1 MAKIRKIYDQ
11 AIKPDGSKLTIYPIT
26 STRAVYTP
34 ESITMEA
41 LINEGYRFGG
51 VIKHL
56 EDSPEFTDQ
65 RVFYLADKVG
75 VYPNFG
81 NLTLAGGE
89 LGVFCYNKSQWIKGI
104 LKGGGTNLTG
114 YQVVTSASLL
124 PDEESTIGYII
135 GTNLYVWVGEGG
147 DTKEGKY
154 KNTGPFVGPQGN
166 GIEQVF
172 LSPTNYKLTI
182 DFTDGTSWTSE
193 QSIKGTAGA
202 KGDKGDPGLTGATG
216 ATGPKGDKGDKG
228 DSGVS
233 LGEVTLT
240 TDLDETETG
249 KALDASAMQTI
260 PHWVDE
266 EQEIED
272 VPSNY
277 YTKTQVDQKLLSNK
291 AEVNQHLTNQDN
303 DIARLEDRI
312 DNMVDGVDEFI
323 HHRPTVINN
332 GTIINAPDDE
342 DLVATEENT
351 LKFADRPAINAM
363 GYVILRK
370 NKTFA
375 EQVTK
380 TNTIY
385 EIRYDFDLDGESVT
399 IPSGCVLKFEG
410 GSLTDGILIGDG
422 TTIQAP
428 QVSIFSDIAISGSWN
443 ISEIYSVWFS
453 DLSEVN
459 KIKQLFNL
467 SSDDLH
473 NVIYVA
479 TGDYPISIS
488 SEGGTAISLKSNTD
502 IVLEG
507 NLLLAANAWS
517 SYKIIMINGKTN
529 VHISGSGKIQGD
541 KSTHTGSEGEY
552 GHCFD
557 IRGSKNV
564 TISGIEICGS
574 WGDNIY
580 VGNTSNTDILFENL
594 YIHNGRRQG
603 ITLANVSGVRISNCV
618 INDITGTSPEAAI
631 DIEPN
636 SGNTVQNAII
646 DNLVSR
652 GCVRGISVQSLH
664 ADAIIKNV
672 TIKNSHIN
680 AITYGILMRGDEI
693 NNLSL
698 ENCYVNAPG
707 NLIFRVT
714 DNPKNIFIKNLISD
728 CFSEVRHAEVLNSKF
743 NDGLVCYKVSLKD
756 SSIDTST
763 YEGAGTFITSSFD
776 NVTVTNIG
784 KNLSSIT
791 YCSIQASV
799 ITNSSFVSSNE
810 NLRYEIVN
818 MSNLENVTIQGAD
831 SVDGAGLI
839 NMSNSKLKG
848 KLICTSSSLTYFIFL
863 TSANQ
868 SSEIDIQTTG
878 TAAYVFGANTNTAI
892 KDMYKVNG
900 VVYPGNSPKVGDS
913 YMHPSFHKPLWWSGT
928 AWVDATGAPI
938 A

>member
-1 MAKIRKIYDQ
+1 MAKHFTKEQIDEIRRQLATDAVRDTDLPEADVLDYEDYVAIVQDGRNKKISGDTLRNNLSQGPRGESSYE
-11 AIKPDGSKLTIYPIT
+11 I
-26 STRAVYTP
+26 AVRHGY
-34 ESITMEA
+34 
-41 LINEGYRFGG
+41 EGTEEEWLQDPVNG
-51 VIKHL
+51 
-56 EDSPEFTDQ
+56 
-65 RVFYLADKVG
+65 
-75 VYPNFG
+75 
-81 NLTLAGGE
+81 
-89 LGVFCYNKSQWIKGI
+89 IKGI
-104 LKGGGTNLTG
+104 SIEKIEQTHTSLVSDGVN
-114 YQVVTSASLL
+114 VVTVTLTNG
-124 PDEESTIGYII
+124 ESSDFSVVNGHQ
-135 GTNLYVWVGEGG
+135 GERG
-147 DTKEGKY
+147 
-154 KNTGPFVGPQGN
+154 FQGL
-166 GIEQVF
+166 Q
-172 LSPTNYKLTI
+172 
-182 DFTDGTSWTSE
+182 
-193 QSIKGTAGA
+193 
-202 KGDKGDPGLTGATG
+202 GATG
-216 ATGPKGDKGDKG
+216 AQGLPGAAGATGPRGPQGLQG
-228 DSGVS
+228 PSGVS
-233 LGEVTLT
+233 LGEVELT
-240 TDLDETETG
+240 ASLTETETG

-260 PHWVDE
+260 PHFVDE

-277 YTKTQVDQKLLSNK
+277 YTIPQVDAKIAAHTTS
-291 AEVNQHLTNQDN
+291 VNNALTAQD
-303 DIARLEDRI
+303 DQLR
-312 DNMVDGVDEFI
+312 NMQTLVDDMEQVVSDFTLN
-323 HHRPTVINN
+323 HPTVINN
-332 GTIINAPDDE
+332 GTINNAVDDE
-342 DLVATEENT
+342 DLTTVGNVI
-351 LKFADRPAINAM
+351 KFKDRMPVGGM

-370 NKTFA
+370 DKTFA
-375 EQVTK
+375 EQLTK
-380 TNTIY
+380 TNTVY

-410 GSLTDGILIGDG
+410 GSLTNGILIGDG

-507 NLLLAANAWS
+507 SLLLAANAWS

-529 VHISGSGKIQGD
+529 IHISGSGKIQGD
-541 KSTHTGSEGEY
+541 KSTHTGNEGEY

-557 IRGSKNV
+557 IRGSKNIG
-564 TISGIEICGS
+564 ISGIEICGS

-580 VGNTSNTDILFENL
+580 IGNTSNTDILFENL
-594 YIHNGRRQG
+594 YIHDGRRQG
-603 ITLANVSGVRISNCV
+603 ITLANVSGVRISNCI

-693 NNLSL
+693 YNLSL

-714 DNPKNIFIKNLISD
+714 DNPKNIIIKNLISD

-810 NLRYEIVN
+810 YLRYEVVN
-818 MSNLENVTIQGAD
+818 ASNLENVTIQGAD
-831 SVDGAGLI
+831 SVNASSLI
-839 NMSNSKLKG
+839 SMSNSKLKG
-848 KLICTSSSLTYFIFL
+848 KLVCTSSSLTYFIFL
-863 TSANQ
+863 TSSNQ

-913 YMHPSFHKPLWWSGT
+913 YIHPSLHKPLWWSGT
-928 AWVDATGAPI
+928 AWVDATGA
-938 A
+938 AVS